1 MSADYNNSRVN
12 QSDAQYNF
20 ARLAIMNVAS
30 ELAKDPQV
38 ILYFLALGW
47 SIFASFKRTKYL
59 WQIYVALAFMSL
71 TWFYIMRWKMS
82 KTKRGNEFI

>member
-1 MSADYNNSRVN
+1 
-12 QSDAQYNF
+12 
-20 ARLAIMNVAS
+20 MNVAS

-59 WQIYVALAFMSL
+59 RQFYVALAFMSL
-71 TWFYIMRWKMS
+71 TWLLRLCD
-82 KTKRGNEFI
+82 GQNEYKQNGEMNLFDDDIRSTLLNRHILG